1 MVNDT
6 LKHKL
11 KKIIFKQTSQI
22 KYQRLCKTTKMKMGV
37 LKPRPLW
44 KTILNIVHR
53 FVLLL
58 LRFVF
63 KNIIYPGKGQTVPP
77 IKNLL
82 LLEPATTLAMKIRT
96 GKISSV
102 EVVKAFIER
111 IEVSKVLSQKF
122 RIMIL

>member
-1 MVNDT
+1 MVNET
-6 LKHKL
+6 LNIKHKL
-11 KKIIFKQTSQI
+11 KKLVSKQGSPF
-22 KYQRLCKTTKMKMGV
+22 KYQRLETTKKNKKKMTE

-44 KTILNIVHR
+44 KTIVNIVHR
-53 FVLLL
+53 FLVLI

-63 KNIIYPGKGQTVPP
+63 KNMIYPGKGQTVPP

-96 GKISSV
+96 KKVTSV

-111 IEVSKVLSQKF
+111 IEVSSLNLRDV
-122 RIMIL
+122 